1 MAQNEFT
8 RPDEL
13 AVQRVLSLYKGY
25 NAEVIIQLAWNL
37 GLFREEMYNLK
48 WSDISFEE
56 KTVQLPDR
64 TVPMDDEVAECLK
77 RRAKTKQGQMLEHV
91 VTSDRGC
98 THLAPQSISRA
109 AKDAMNR
116 GGVKDITLLD
126 LRHDYIIRQLE
137 QHDWPY
143 VSRITGIAV
152 ATLYACY
159 NEHYTNGRG
168 VPPAKNTTS
177 AVDEDKLLKIIE
189 AEGTSAEGLALWMT
203 RKLGMQM
210 RESRNLTWD
219 QVDFER
225 NKIILSDREIEMDEA
240 FAKRLQ
246 MLKDSRTE
254 TADPHI
260 LLTPRSQK
268 PFDDA
273 RLSRCIRTVL
283 IRGGMENVQFK
294 SLTLDDKAE
303 TDELILRRAAGKG
316 SVTRKDVEQLL
327 NLSRV
332 QAHAYLDRL
341 INKGKLVRVGAKC
354 YLAGTIVPP
363 EEQYEVLRAHLE
375 TVGIAYRAEL
385 ADLLHIEGR
394 QCHVVLRK
402 LVEEGKLVRKGQMY
416 SLPK

>member
-13 AVQRVLSLYKGY
+13 AVQRVVSLYKGY
-25 NAEVIIQLAWNL
+25 HVEVIIRLAWNV

-48 WSDISFEE
+48 WSDISFQE
-56 KTVQLPDR
+56 KTIQLPDR
-64 TVPMDDEVAECLK
+64 TVPMDDEVAECLE
-77 RRAKTKQGQMLEHV
+77 RRSKTKQGQMLEHV

-98 THLAPQSISRA
+98 THLAPQSISRL
-109 AKDAMNR
+109 AKDALKK
-116 GGVKDITLLD
+116 GGLKGVTLLD

-168 VPPAKNTTS
+168 VPPTKSTTS

-219 QVDFER
+219 QVDLER

-246 MLKDSRTE
+246 MLRDSRSE
-254 TADPHI
+254 LADPHV

-283 IRGGMENVQFK
+283 IRGGMETVQFK
-294 SLTLDDKAE
+294 SLLLDDKAE
-303 TDELILRRAAGKG
+303 ADELILRRAAGKG
-316 SVTRKDVEQLL
+316 SVTRKDVEQLCDL
-327 NLSRV
+327 PQV
-332 QAHAYLDRL
+332 QAHACLERL
-341 INKGKLVRVGAKC
+341 IKKGKLVRVGAKC
-354 YLAGTIVPP
+354 YLAGTIVAP

-375 TVGIAYRAEL
+375 AVGIAYRAEL

-416 SLPK
+416 SLPE

>member
-1 MAQNEFT
+1 LAQNEFT

-13 AVQRVLSLYKGY
+13 AVQRVISLYKGCH
-25 NAEVIIQLAWNL
+25 AEVIIRLAWNL
-37 GLFREEMYNLK
+37 GLFRDEMYNLK

-64 TVPMDDEVAECLK
+64 IVPMDEETSECLE
-77 RRAKTKQGQMLEHV
+77 RRSKTKQGQKLEYV
-91 VTSDRGC
+91 VTSDRGY
-98 THLAPQSISRA
+98 THLAPQSISRV
-109 AKDAMNR
+109 AKDALNK
-116 GGVKDITLLD
+116 GGLKGITLLD

-159 NEHYTNGRG
+159 SEHYTNGRG
-168 VPPAKNTTS
+168 VPPAKSTT
-177 AVDEDKLLKIIE
+177 ATVDEEKLWAIIE
-189 AEGTSAEGLALWMT
+189 AEGTSPEGLALWMT
-203 RKLGMQM
+203 RALGMQLQ
-210 RESRNLTWD
+210 ESRKLTWD
-219 QVDFER
+219 QVDLKKNR
-225 NKIILSDREIEMDEA
+225 IKLPDREIEIDEE

-246 MLKDSRTE
+246 RLKDSRSE
-254 TADPHI
+254 TADPHV

-316 SVTRKDVEQLL
+316 SVTRRDVEQLL

-341 INKGKLVRVGAKC
+341 IKKGKLVRVGAKC
-354 YLAGTIVPP
+354 FPAGTIVPP
-363 EEQYEVLRAHLE
+363 EEHYEVLRAHLE
-375 TVGIAYRAEL
+375 NVGIAYRAEL

-394 QCHVVLRK
+394 QCHVILRK

>member
-1 MAQNEFT
+1 MAQKEFT

-13 AVQRVLSLYKGY
+13 AVQRVVSLYKGY
-25 NAEVIIQLAWNL
+25 HVEVIIRLAWNL
-37 GLFREEMYNLK
+37 GLFRDEMYNLK

-64 TVPMDDEVAECLK
+64 TVPMDDEVAECLE
-77 RRAKTKQGQMLEHV
+77 RRAKTKHGQMLEYV
-91 VTSDRGC
+91 VTSDRGY
-98 THLAPQSISRA
+98 THLAPQSISRV
-109 AKDAMNR
+109 AKDALNK
-116 GGVKDITLLD
+116 GGLKGITLLD

-159 NEHYTNGRG
+159 SEHYTNGRG
-168 VPPAKNTTS
+168 VPPAQNTTS
-177 AVDEDKLLKIIE
+177 AVDEDKLLTIIE

-203 RKLGMQM
+203 WKLGMQM
-210 RESRNLTWD
+210 QESRNLTWN
-219 QVDFER
+219 QVDLKR
-225 NKIILSDREIEMDEA
+225 NRIRLPDREIEIGEA
-240 FAKRLQ
+240 FAKRLRI
-246 MLKDSRTE
+246 LKDSRSE
-254 TADPHI
+254 TADPHV

-294 SLTLDDKAE
+294 SLLLDDKAE
-303 TDELILRRAAGKG
+303 TDELILRRAAETG
-316 SVTRKDVEQLL
+316 SVTRKDVEQLCD
-327 NLSRV
+327 LSQV
-332 QAHAYLDRL
+332 QAHAWLERL
-341 INKGKLVRVGAKC
+341 IKKGKLVRVGAKC
-354 YLAGTIVPP
+354 YLAGTVVAP
-363 EEQYEVLRAHLE
+363 EEQYEVLKAHLE
-375 TVGIAYRAEL
+375 TVGVAFRAEL
-385 ADLLHIEGR
+385 AELLRIEGR

-416 SLPK
+416 SLSE

>member
-37 GLFREEMYNLK
+37 GLFRDEMYNLK

-64 TVPMDDEVAECLK
+64 IVPMDDEVAECLK
-77 RRAKTKQGQMLEHV
+77 RRSKTKQGQLLEYV

-98 THLAPQSISRA
+98 THLAPQSISRV
-109 AKDAMNR
+109 AKDALNR

-159 NEHYTNGRG
+159 SEHYTNGRG
-168 VPPAKNTTS
+168 VPPAKSTTVT
-177 AVDEDKLLKIIE
+177 VDEEKLRAIIE
-189 AEGTSAEGLALWMT
+189 AEGTSPEGLALWMT

-210 RESRNLTWD
+210 KESINLTWD
-219 QVDFER
+219 QVDLKENRIKFP
-225 NKIILSDREIEMDEA
+225 DREIELGEE

-246 MLKDSRTE
+246 MLKDSRGE
-254 TADPHI
+254 KADPHV

-294 SLTLDDKAE
+294 SLSLDDKAE
-303 TDELILRRAAGKG
+303 TDELILRRAAEKG
-316 SVTRKDVEQLL
+316 SVTRRDVEQLL
-327 NLSRV
+327 ALSQV
-332 QAHAYLDRL
+332 QAHACLERL
-341 INKGKLVRVGAKC
+341 IKKGELVRVGARC
-354 YLAGTIVPP
+354 FLAGTVVAP
-363 EEQYEVLRAHLE
+363 EEQYEVLKAHLE
-375 TVGIAYRAEL
+375 TVGAAFRGEL
-385 ADLLHIEGR
+385 ADLLHIDGR
-394 QCHVVLRK
+394 QCFVVLRK
-402 LVEEGKLVRKGQMY
+402 LVEGGKLVRKGQMY